1 MVRPMR
7 ERYEPFHPDLFG
19 LPDDCLDAAFLAAIS
34 DGRPEALDALVDR
47 PHPGIVTFP
56 LFSSRFCQ
64 ALVAEARRFEGWC
77 AVRGIE
83 PSRPNSM
90 NAYGAVLAEM
100 GLESL
105 AERLLEWLAP
115 LAARYFAPHG
125 GDTLDA
131 QHTFLVEYAR
141 DGDLDLGFHVDDSE
155 VTLNACLGDVFDG
168 GEVYFEGVRCA
179 EHRQT
184 RTRASESYELVHR
197 VGHAA
202 LHAGA
207 HRHGVRMLIEGRRTN
222 LIAWFRSSG
231 VRLDR
236 EGCEPWC
243 ALHPG

>member
-1 MVRPMR
+1 MR

-115 LAARYFAPHG
+115 LAAAAVPRGVPGLRLNGSRLIRARFPN
-125 GDTLDA
+125 GDP
-131 QHTFLVEYAR
+131 E
-141 DGDLDLGFHVDDSE
+141 LGFNS
-155 VTLNACLGDVFDG
+155 N
-168 GEVYFEGVRCA
+168 
-179 EHRQT
+179 
-184 RTRASESYELVHR
+184 LVP
-197 VGHAA
+197 
-202 LHAGA
+202 
-207 HRHGVRMLIEGRRTN
+207 T
-222 LIAWFRSSG
+222 AWLPPLP
-231 VRLDR
+231 VP
-236 EGCEPWC
+236 EPV
-243 ALHPG
+243 APPPVPAM